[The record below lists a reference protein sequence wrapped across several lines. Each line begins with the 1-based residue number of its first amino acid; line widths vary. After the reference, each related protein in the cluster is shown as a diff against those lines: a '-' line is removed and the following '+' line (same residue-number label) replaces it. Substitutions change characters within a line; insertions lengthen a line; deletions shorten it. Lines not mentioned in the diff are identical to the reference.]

1 MEDEDGRPLSDVAV
15 RRYWRGAVA
24 DSMARHGYPEIAE
37 KLRTMTRTHLEA
49 AAAAQGQEGGAE

>member
-1 MEDEDGRPLSDVAV
+1 
-15 RRYWRGAVA
+15 
-24 DSMARHGYPEIAE
+24 MARHGYPEIAE